1 MSNQQLE
8 EKLRRLY
15 KKLTQ
20 LEGEYDSTEDFEDI
34 AHLDQ
39 QIEELVDEIS
49 EIEEKLDADYR

>member
-34 AHLDQ
+34 AHLDH
-39 QIEELVDEIS
+39 QIEELVDEMS